1 MSAECPSRV
10 PLHVPGHQNDGNPFF
25 VTIAGGLGDVN
36 GDGFADL
43 AYGSPGAG
51 AVYVFL
57 GSALG
62 PAADPS
68 LTITAEQGF
77 GFSLARL

>member
-1 MSAECPSRV
+1 V
-10 PLHVPGHQNDGNPFF
+10 PLYVPGHQNDGNPFF

-36 GDGFADL
+36 GDGFGDL

-51 AVYVFL
+51 AVYLFL
-57 GSALG
+57 GSPSG
-62 PAADPS
+62 PAPDPS